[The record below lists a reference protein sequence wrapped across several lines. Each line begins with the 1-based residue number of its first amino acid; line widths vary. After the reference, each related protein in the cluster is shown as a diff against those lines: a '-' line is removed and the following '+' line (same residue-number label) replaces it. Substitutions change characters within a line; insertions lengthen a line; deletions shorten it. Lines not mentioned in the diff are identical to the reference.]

1 MHMLETYKSRDD
13 TFALCEGNLSADNLR
28 VLTVRTCA
36 LTYYNNHN
44 KGLSVYGRSV
54 HHLHPAF
61 TVHVTQW

>member
-28 VLTVRTCA
+28 VLTVRTCT
-36 LTYYNNHN
+36 LTYYNHN
-44 KGLSVYGRSV
+44 KGLSVYGRS
-54 HHLHPAF
+54 